1 MSVEAALP
9 AYPRSSRARQQHL
22 FSLLRRGGAPKT
34 LAQIHAQIVVG
45 GCAGSN
51 FLLAQLLARY
61 VGSGLFADASKAFE
75 GARNPSTSVWNQMIR
90 GHGGSRGPRGSVE
103 CFVRMVRGDAEPDGY
118 TYSHLL
124 TACVRSGL
132 FGEGLQ
138 VHGRLVRDGYVSNP
152 FVKTSLVNLYA
163 LGGGESGME
172 DARKVFDDMGERN
185 LVCWNSLLAGY
196 VRRGDMGGARKLF
209 DEMGETNVVSWT
221 IMVAGYARNG
231 MCRQALSVFNEMRRL
246 GVELDQVA
254 LVAALSACSELGNL
268 KLGRWIHSYV
278 IEKICSRNQQ
288 LSVTLNNA
296 IIHMY
301 ASCGSIDE
309 AYEVFRK
316 MPRRSTASWTTI
328 IIGFAKQGL
337 ADDALAIF
345 HMMLSV
351 GEPEAQPDELTYI
364 GVLSACSH
372 AGYVDKGRHIFKSI
386 SVSQRIILRIE
397 HYGCMVDL
405 LSRAGYLEEAC
416 RLIESMPMKPN
427 EAVWGALL
435 GGCRIHKNPEIAT
448 LVAQRLAAELDPDR
462 AAGYLL
468 LLLETYRTAKRW
480 TDVNDIRQKMID
492 IGATKPAPG
501 RSWVEVNGVIHDF
514 VAGDRSHKRTCSIHE
529 MLRKVKVQAELGGYH
544 PDALDEELCAAA

>member
-1 MSVEAALP
+1 
-9 AYPRSSRARQQHL
+9 
-22 FSLLRRGGAPKT
+22 
-34 LAQIHAQIVVG
+34 
-45 GCAGSN
+45 
-51 FLLAQLLARY
+51 
-61 VGSGLFADASKAFE
+61 
-75 GARNPSTSVWNQMIR
+75 MIR
-90 GHGGSRGPRGSVE
+90 GHGRGPAPRASVE
-103 CFVRMVRGDAEPDGY
+103 CFARMVARGDAVPDGY

-138 VHGRLVRDGYVSNP
+138 VHGRVVRDGYAANP
-152 FVKTSLVNLYA
+152 FLGANLVNLYA
-163 LGGGESGME
+163 MGGGERGME
-172 DARKVFDDMGERN
+172 DARRVFDDMGERN

-196 VRRGDMGGARKLF
+196 VRRGDMGGARRMF
-209 DEMGETNVVSWT
+209 DEMRETNVVSWT

-246 GVELDQVA
+246 RVELDQVA

-278 IEKICSRNQQ
+278 IEKVCARNQQ

-309 AYEVFRK
+309 AYEVFRN
-316 MPRRSTASWTTI
+316 MLRRSTASWTTI

-337 ADDALAIF
+337 ADEALATF
-345 HMMLSV
+345 HMMLSI
-351 GEPEAQPDELTYI
+351 GEPKAQPDELTYI

-372 AGYVDKGRHIFKSI
+372 AGYVDEGRRVFKSM
-386 SVSQRIILRIE
+386 SASQRIIPRIE

-416 RLIESMPMKPN
+416 WLIESMPMEPN

-435 GGCRIHKNPEIAT
+435 GGCRIHKNPEIAS
-448 LVAQRLAAELDPDR
+448 LVAQRLAVELDPDR
-462 AAGYLL
+462 AAGYFL
-468 LLLETYRTAKRW
+468 LLLETYRTSNRW

-492 IGATKPAPG
+492 IGAKKPAPG
-501 RSWVEVNGVIHDF
+501 RSWVEVNGAIHDF
-514 VAGDRSHKRTCSIHE
+514 VAGDRSHKRTFFIHE
-529 MLRKVKVQAELGGYH
+529 MLRKVKVQAELGGDQ
-544 PDALDEELCAAA
+544 PDALDEELCAAS

>member
-1 MSVEAALP
+1 MFAEAAFP
-9 AYPRSSRARQQHL
+9 AYPRTSRALQQHL
-22 FSLLRRGGAPKT
+22 FSLLRSCGASRGLP
-34 LAQIHAQIVVG
+34 QIHAQIVVNG
-45 GCAGSN
+45 YTSSN
-51 FLLAQLLARY
+51 FVLVQLLARY
-61 VGSGLFADASKAFE
+61 VGCGLFADASKAFQ
-75 GARNPSTSVWNQMIR
+75 GARNSSTSVWNQMIR
-90 GHGGSRGPRGSVE
+90 GHGRSPAPRGSVE
-103 CFVRMVRGDAEPDGY
+103 CFNRMVRGDAEPDGY

-124 TACVRSGL
+124 SACVRSGL

-138 VHGRLVRDGYVSNP
+138 VHGRVLRDGYVSNP
-152 FVKTSLVNLYA
+152 FVKTNLVNLYA
-163 LGGGESGME
+163 MGGGDSGMK
-172 DARKVFDDMGERN
+172 DACKAFDDMGERN

-196 VRRGDMGGARKLF
+196 VRRRDMGGARKLF
-209 DEMGETNVVSWT
+209 DEMRGTNVVSWT

-246 GVELDQVA
+246 RVELDQVA

-278 IEKICSRNQQ
+278 FEKICAKNQQ

-301 ASCGSIDE
+301 ASCGSIDD

-316 MPRRSTASWTTI
+316 MPRRSTASWTTM

-337 ADDALAIF
+337 ADEALGIF
-345 HMMLSV
+345 HMMLSI

-364 GVLSACSH
+364 GALTACSH
-372 AGYVDKGRHIFKSI
+372 AGYVDEGRHIFKSMSASWGI
-386 SVSQRIILRIE
+386 KPRIE

-405 LSRAGYLEEAC
+405 LSRAGNLEEAC
-416 RLIESMPMKPN
+416 RLIETMPMKPN

-435 GGCRIHKNPEIAT
+435 GGCRIHKNPEIASV
-448 LVAQRLAAELDPDR
+448 VAQRLEVELNPDGS
-462 AAGYLL
+462 AGYLL

-480 TDVNDIRQKMID
+480 MDANNIRQKMID
-492 IGATKPAPG
+492 TGTKKPAPG

-514 VAGDRSHKRTCSIHE
+514 VAGDISHTHTFFIHE
-529 MLRKVKVQAELGGYH
+529 MLRKVKVQAESGGCQ
-544 PDALDEELCAAA
+544 PDEALCVAA